1 MGYYMRFVSTDARP
15 VVPAELRDALAAVS
29 PTYNVEIDDLAA
41 TISYDGDVIAHVEI
55 NVPGDGL
62 FDQERA
68 ELVEFAN
75 AVAGDEAAKTRVVNT
90 LQTATGIVAAQVLFG
105 TGHTETTL
113 ARLDPL
119 WVWLFGNRTGLLQA
133 DDEGYYDPSHV
144 VLHVD

>member
-29 PTYNVEIDDLAA
+29 PAYNVEIDDFAA

-68 ELVEFAN
+68 ELIEFRQCRRWRRSCE
-75 AVAGDEAAKTRVVNT
+75 DTRSRHP
-90 LQTATGIVAAQVLFG
+90 ADRDRHCGSPS
-105 TGHTETTL
+105 
-113 ARLDPL
+113 PL
-119 WVWLFGNRTGLLQA
+119 WHRTYRDNASATRSTLGLAVWQPYRS
-133 DDEGYYDPSHV
+133 PSSR
-144 VLHVD
+144 